1 MVGRRKLD
9 VAVESVANTLAT
21 LPPDMPTVLV
31 GFVDSADVV
40 YQGLAGERAAFERT
54 LRTAA
59 PTGATDLAAALERA
73 RLHVA
78 ELTEKPLFVRLLLV
92 TDDLT
97 APGDL
102 LQAAYD
108 CARARIT
115 VDVVVL
121 DPSRRVS
128 EMAGAIVGVTG
139 GAWEAAMGEGGL
151 ASAVAAA
158 GRRAA
163 WQLRQAEAE
172 SGRPATRR
180 RNTFGRPRPAAPTA
194 PAEPVATAEPTVP
207 AESVAPADPVAAAEP
222 GARPAST
229 AASGTAAAGAA
240 AAGTAAAEP
249 TVPAEPTAPVPVAP
263 GEPVPPVVP
272 AEPSAVRFTTRHPAA
287 ASALGWRPVTV
298 GVPAAPGSIP
308 AGTELEIAPAVPHL
322 RFRPPRIPVVWGP
335 EPETASFEVIHAPGD
350 GGDERCRGHVQISLD
365 GLPVARIPLDLA
377 VSTAADP
384 STTPVTVTG
393 SAPMFREIYG
403 SYAWADIDI
412 ARRFREIY
420 RALGITLFMD
430 VLDVDG
436 AREWKPELEVAIERA
451 DLFALFWSPASAA
464 ADYVEKEWRRALE
477 VAANRRPEGAFVFP
491 FQWSRPVPEPPLPL
505 VDLPFRQV
513 DRWSTALDRLANLA
527 RAGAGAGPGAAGAR
541 AGAAAD
547 AAPVPPGPTASG
559 GPQGPHGPNG
569 SGGPN
574 SPSGPSGPGHASG
587 PGGEAADRRDA
598 GTVPRRVDVTFPVF
612 SLVPALSGGNVE
624 RIGESLRTVVPFL
637 EDLTGLRYYPPPTYV
652 TDDTT
657 VTSLR
662 RNCEPDARHLADEN
676 TGDILPGVL
685 DVEDEAVTSRVREL
699 LLIFHSHVLDVG
711 PGTDLEHVRREAAG
725 GFVRNARRYLAGQPT
740 DLSDGPEPSAG
751 PEPPLIWR
759 QRCAEDFPSF
769 AGLYCELVT
778 RYVDRHIRANSR
790 NRIDPEV
797 RARLVAELG
806 PRAAGAIER
815 SVGGVVVDPPVD
827 HAFRARLVAALE
839 DLRLL
844 VDTRERVVSDYLR
857 SGAPAFGVFRHTGG
871 AGRFGRSGMLV
882 PTSAPAVLMG
892 AGAFGRIAASL
903 RGDAVVDEPTW
914 DRAAAFCEMALV
926 HEHAH
931 AAIATGLD
939 DHGARAGAAGTP
951 AWTAASR
958 LNEAL
963 AAWTQRHFYRRD
975 PRMWD
980 ECARY
985 IRSGSLRSWP
995 YRGADV
1001 LEERYE
1007 AEGVEAIRRFVRL
1020 LRDSPEAAQ
1029 AQFDLLLAR

>member
-1 MVGRRKLD
+1 M
-9 VAVESVANTLAT
+9 ESVANTLAT

-31 GFVDSADVV
+31 GFVESADVV
-40 YQGLAGERAAFERT
+40 YEGLAGGRAAFERT

-78 ELTEKPLFVRLLLV
+78 ELAERPLFVRLLLV

-128 EMAGAIVGVTG
+128 ELAGAIVGVTG
-139 GAWEAAMGEGGL
+139 GTWEAAAGGEEL
-151 ASAVAAA
+151 AGTVAAA

-180 RNTFGRPRPAAPTA
+180 RSATRGRSRPAAPAASAA
-194 PAEPVATAEPTVP
+194 PAAPTEPVAPAGPAGPVEPVVAAEPAVPPAEPTVP
-207 AESVAPADPVAAAEP
+207 VEPV
-222 GARPAST
+222 
-229 AASGTAAAGAA
+229 
-240 AAGTAAAEP
+240 
-249 TVPAEPTAPVPVAP
+249 VPEAPV
-263 GEPVPPVVP
+263 EPVPPGVS
-272 AEPSAVRFTTRHPAA
+272 AERSAVLFTARHPVAA
-287 ASALGWRPVTV
+287 VAGEWRALTV
-298 GVPAAPGSIP
+298 GVPAAPGSVP
-308 AGTELEIAPAVPHL
+308 AGTELEIAPTVPHL
-322 RFRPPRIPVVWGP
+322 RFRPPRVPVVWGS
-335 EPETASFEVIHAPGD
+335 EPETASFEVIHVPGG
-350 GGDERCRGHVQISLD
+350 GGDERCHGQVQISLG
-365 GLPVARIPLDLA
+365 GLPVARIPLELA

-384 STTPVTVTG
+384 STTPVTATG

-403 SYAWADIDI
+403 SYAQADLDI

-420 RALGITLFMD
+420 RALGITLFLD

-436 AREWKPELEVAIERA
+436 TREWKPELEAAIDRA
-451 DLFALFWSPASAA
+451 DLFALFWSPGSAA
-464 ADYVEKEWRRALE
+464 AGYVEKEWRRALE
-477 VAANRRPEGAFVFP
+477 VAANRRPRGAFVFP
-491 FQWSRPVPEPPLPL
+491 FQWSRPAPEPPLPL
-505 VDLPFRQV
+505 GDLPFREV
-513 DRWSTALDRLANLA
+513 DPWSAALNRFANPD
-527 RAGAGAGPGAAGAR
+527 RAGAGAGTGT
-541 AGAAAD
+541 
-547 AAPVPPGPTASG
+547 VPGPTPVPSG
-559 GPQGPHGPNG
+559 QTGTGRPG
-569 SGGPN
+569 
-574 SPSGPSGPGHASG
+574 GPSGSSA
-587 PGGEAADRRDA
+587 PGGE
-598 GTVPRRVDVTFPVF
+598 GTARRRVDVTFPVF

-662 RNCEPDARHLADEN
+662 RNCEPDARHFAVEH
-676 TGDILPGVL
+676 TGDVPPGVL
-685 DVEDEAVTSRVREL
+685 DLGDEAVTDRVREL
-699 LLIFHSHVLDVG
+699 LLVFHSHVLDVG

-725 GFVRNARRYLAGQPT
+725 GFVGNARRYLAGRPT
-740 DLSDGPEPSAG
+740 DLGAG
-751 PEPPLIWR
+751 SEHPAGTEPPLIWR

-769 AGLYCELVT
+769 AGLYSELVT

-790 NRIDPEV
+790 NRIDPGV

-806 PRAAGAIER
+806 PRAAEAIER

-827 HAFRARLVAALE
+827 HAFRARLGAALE
-839 DLRLL
+839 ELRLL
-844 VDTRERVVSDYLR
+844 VDTREPVVSDYLR

-892 AGAFGRIAASL
+892 AGAFRWIAAAL

-951 AWTAASR
+951 AWAAASR

-963 AAWTQRHFYRRD
+963 AAWTQRHYYRRD
-975 PRMWD
+975 PRMWE

-1001 LEERYE
+1001 LEERYA
-1007 AEGVEAIRRFVRL
+1007 AEGVEAVRRFIRL